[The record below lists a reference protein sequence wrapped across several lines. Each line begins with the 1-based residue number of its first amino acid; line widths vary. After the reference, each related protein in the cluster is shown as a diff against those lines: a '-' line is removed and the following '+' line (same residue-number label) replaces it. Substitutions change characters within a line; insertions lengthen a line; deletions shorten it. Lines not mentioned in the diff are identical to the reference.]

1 MAITKKLKDEAD
13 RTIVGIT
20 KYYDQCG
27 DTLLDADE
35 REHRIDKIESALEG
49 CNGITEKEKIQK
61 TAENLFGLTC
71 SMERDFLALKRELK
85 INQDK
90 TQESIES
97 LKTDL
102 ADTKVD
108 LKKIGNSIISLDKR
122 FENLCLD
129 IGKMAESPVPR
140 LPYKQTQEAKPDQPR
155 KDVPWYAKCVLIIDK
170 HFGTAMTTLII
181 LAILI
186 ILSGNLNS
194 LNNIFHPNC
203 IPAPTTNGQ

>member
-13 RTIVGIT
+13 RTIAGIT
-20 KYYDQCG
+20 KYYEQCG

-35 REHRIDKIESALEG
+35 REHQIEKIESALEG

-85 INQDK
+85 ISQDK
-90 TQESIES
+90 TRESIES
-97 LKTDL
+97 IKTDL

-108 LKKIGNSIISLDKR
+108 LKKIGNSITSLDKR

-129 IGKMAESPVPR
+129 ISKMTEGPR
-140 LPYKQTQEAKPDQPR
+140 PQLPHEQVQVEPQK

-170 HFGTAMTTLII
+170 HFGTAMTTLVI
-181 LAILI
+181 LVILLI
-186 ILSGNLNS
+186 FSGNLDS
-194 LNNIFHPNC
+194 IQNIFYHNC
-203 IPAPTTNGQ
+203 IPAPTPNGQ